1 MGATWPS
8 SGLRDSQRATA
19 SEKET
24 IIAAALSAAF
34 DETIVTRQEY
44 ECRKDEPG
52 FGNAESLDFS
62 SYEKMCYAPVKVQY
76 GNVFG
81 ENGSPITVT
90 LKSLSGQSFKLSAGD
105 ESYVEELRFLIEK
118 QHGVPVDHSRLIL
131 TFKGKQLED
140 GCRLSDYGV
149 RLLHKMT
156 PFLTSLL

>member
-1 MGATWPS
+1 
-8 SGLRDSQRATA
+8 
-19 SEKET
+19 
-24 IIAAALSAAF
+24 
-34 DETIVTRQEY
+34 
-44 ECRKDEPG
+44 
-52 FGNAESLDFS
+52 
-62 SYEKMCYAPVKVQY
+62 MCYAPVKVQY

>member
-52 FGNAESLDFS
+52 FGNA
-62 SYEKMCYAPVKVQY
+62 
-76 GNVFG
+76 
-81 ENGSPITVT
+81 
-90 LKSLSGQSFKLSAGD
+90 
-105 ESYVEELRFLIEK
+105 
-118 QHGVPVDHSRLIL
+118 
-131 TFKGKQLED
+131 
-140 GCRLSDYGV
+140 
-149 RLLHKMT
+149 
-156 PFLTSLL
+156 